1 MEAAAGAR
9 LLPRERLTK
18 SADYRRI
25 LRRGLR
31 LDGRLFSVA
40 AEPNILEHDRLGLTV
55 SRRVGGAVARN
66 RAKRLLREAFRHRSR
81 STRPGFDIVIIAR
94 SELLACVPASLER
107 ELGRCLER
115 LARRLGSRGPVDR
128 PRADPPR

>member
-1 MEAAAGAR
+1 MAEAAAR

-66 RAKRLLREAFRHRSR
+66 RAKRLLREAFRHRAR
-81 STRPGFDIVIIAR
+81 GTRPGFDIIIIAR
-94 SELLACVPASLER
+94 SELLASVPASLER

-115 LARRLGSRGPVDR
+115 LAKRLGSRGPVDR